1 MKKKWIAAF
10 IAAGVLLLGG
20 VTVYAVKTSSQ
31 STVKV
36 VSVSDMSGGGGWS
49 DNSLSGNIT
58 SDVSQNIYLADSQ
71 KVKKIYVKEGDTVK
85 VGDDLLTYDMTLENL
100 DLEMKKLEKQ
110 GIELN
115 IEKANREITKLKNT
129 KPSSDNGNEDP
140 GLDIPEDPGE
150 EPEDPGEEPEDPSME
165 PEEPAEAYQEL
176 TAEAEPYMGEGTVE
190 EPYHFLCA
198 ADGAILGSFL
208 NRMAEEQC
216 FFVIEIR
223 EGDVSNGEL
232 LKIWGQKITED
243 DFQVADTDRFQV
255 NLEKETDDSDGQLPE
270 DLKAAAVLEKGA
282 SAYQGDGT
290 EKKPLTYLVKKDGI
304 VKGSFF
310 LERKEDGKYFRIEVR
325 EENGDLIKAWEQN
338 GADGDFAADVKE
350 DGEYLVDLS
359 KKQSGE
365 TPGEPAEPTDPSE
378 PTKPGENPEPP
389 EPSNPEEK
397 PTEPSVSPEITP
409 GENPEPTPEAGTPQ
423 ETAEQEN
430 TVDGMSTKKSRASI
444 RYLTVTS
451 VMGSGSRK
459 VISTDTVSDTTG
471 SGDAG
476 TSYGGT
482 AAEIQQQIKD
492 KEKEIRDYQLDIK
505 ETNLEI
511 KDIQKKLNN
520 QTIKSTLN
528 GVVKTVGDPEK
539 ESNDGKPLIQ
549 VVSSEGLY
557 VQGTVSESKMNKLKV
572 GATLSGY
579 SYDNGV
585 SFTAEVR
592 EISPYPS
599 DNGQDGANA
608 SSYPFTAYIADASGL
623 SNNSWAELTLLDEG
637 DGQGQ
642 GIYLEKPFVR
652 TENGQYYVM
661 KDDGTGHLTK
671 QIVQV
676 GGIQYGSSYQITGGL
691 SMDDK
696 ITFPYGKDVRE
707 GAKTEEGTLDDLYN
721 Y

>member
-150 EPEDPGEEPEDPSME
+150 EPEDPSME

-270 DLKAAAVLEKGA
+270 DLKAVAVLEKGA

-409 GENPEPTPEAGTPQ
+409 GENPEPTSEAGNPQ

-430 TVDGMSTKKSRASI
+430 TVDGMSTKKSSASI
-444 RYLTVTS
+444 HYLTVTS

-459 VISTDTVSDTTG
+459 VISTDTGSDTTG
-471 SGDAG
+471 SSDAG

>member
-150 EPEDPGEEPEDPSME
+150 EPEDPSME

-255 NLEKETDDSDGQLPE
+255 NLEKEPDDSDGQLPE

-338 GADGDFAADVKE
+338 GADGDFAADVKA

>member
-150 EPEDPGEEPEDPSME
+150 EPEDPSME

-270 DLKAAAVLEKGA
+270 DLKAVAVLEKGA

-378 PTKPGENPEPP
+378 PTKPGENSEPP

>member
-36 VSVSDMSGGGGWS
+36 VSVSNMSGGGGWS

-71 KVKKIYVKEGDTVK
+71 TVKKIYVKEGDTVK

-115 IEKANREITKLKNT
+115 IEKAKREITKLKNT

-140 GLDIPEDPGE
+140 GLDI
-150 EPEDPGEEPEDPSME
+150 PEDPGEEPEDPSME

-270 DLKAAAVLEKGA
+270 DLKAVAVLEKGA

-423 ETAEQEN
+423 ETAEQGN
-430 TVDGMSTKKSRASI
+430 TVDGMSTKKNSAAI

-451 VMGSGSRK
+451 VMGNESRK
-459 VISTDTVSDTTG
+459 VISTDTASDTTG

-505 ETNLEI
+505 EANLEI

-623 SNNSWAELTLLDEG
+623 SNNSWAELTLLDEE
-637 DGQGQ
+637 DGQGD

-696 ITFPYGKDVRE
+696 IAFPYGKDVKE

>member
-1 MKKKWIAAF
+1 MKKKWIVAF

-71 KVKKIYVKEGDTVK
+71 TVKKIHVKEGDTVK

-140 GLDIPEDPGE
+140 GLDI
-150 EPEDPGEEPEDPSME
+150 PEDPGEEPEDPSME

-378 PTKPGENPEPP
+378 PTKPGESPEPP

-397 PTEPSVSPEITP
+397 PTEPSVSPEVTP
-409 GENPEPTPEAGTPQ
+409 GENPEPTPEAGTSQ

>member
-140 GLDIPEDPGE
+140 GFDI
-150 EPEDPGEEPEDPSME
+150 PEDPGEEPEDPSME

-270 DLKAAAVLEKGA
+270 DLKAAAVLEKGV

-359 KKQSGE
+359 QKKSGE

-378 PTKPGENPEPP
+378 PTKPGESPEPP

-397 PTEPSVSPEITP
+397 PTEPSVSPEVTP
-409 GENPEPTPEAGTPQ
+409 GENPEPTPEDGTPQ

>member
-150 EPEDPGEEPEDPSME
+150 EPEDPSME

-270 DLKAAAVLEKGA
+270 DLKAVAVLEKGA

-378 PTKPGENPEPP
+378 PTKPGENPKPP

>member
-150 EPEDPGEEPEDPSME
+150 EPEDPSME

-216 FFVIEIR
+216 FFVIEVR

-255 NLEKETDDSDGQLPE
+255 NLEKEIDDSDGQLPE
-270 DLKAAAVLEKGA
+270 ELKAAAVLEKGA
-282 SAYQGDGT
+282 SAYRGDGT

-365 TPGEPAEPTDPSE
+365 TPGETAEPTDPSE
-378 PTKPGENPEPP
+378 PTKPGESPEPP

-397 PTEPSVSPEITP
+397 PTEPSVSPEVTP
-409 GENPEPTPEAGTPQ
+409 GENPEPTPEAGNPQ

-430 TVDGMSTKKSRASI
+430 TVDGMSTKKSSASI

-637 DGQGQ
+637 DGPGE

>member
-20 VTVYAVKTSSQ
+20 LTVYAVKTSSQ

-150 EPEDPGEEPEDPSME
+150 EPEDPSME

-270 DLKAAAVLEKGA
+270 DLKAVAVLEKGA

>member
-58 SDVSQNIYLADSQ
+58 SDVSQNIYLADSL
-71 KVKKIYVKEGDTVK
+71 KVKKIYVKEGETVK

-150 EPEDPGEEPEDPSME
+150 EPEDPSME

-216 FFVIEIR
+216 FFVIEVR

-378 PTKPGENPEPP
+378 PPKPGESPEPP

-397 PTEPSVSPEITP
+397 PTEPSVSPEVTP
-409 GENPEPTPEAGTPQ
+409 GENPEPTPEDGTPQ

>member
-150 EPEDPGEEPEDPSME
+150 EPEDPSME

-270 DLKAAAVLEKGA
+270 DLKAVAVLEKGA

-290 EKKPLTYLVKKDGI
+290 EKKPLTYLVKKGGI

-397 PTEPSVSPEITP
+397 PTEPSVSPEVTP

>member
-1 MKKKWIAAF
+1 MKKKWIVAF

-71 KVKKIYVKEGDTVK
+71 TVKEIHVKEGDTVK
-85 VGDDLLTYDMTLENL
+85 VGDDLITYDMTLENL

-115 IEKANREITKLKNT
+115 IEKAKREITKLKNT

-140 GLDIPEDPGE
+140 GFDI
-150 EPEDPGEEPEDPSME
+150 PEDPGEEPEDPSME

-198 ADGAILGSFL
+198 ADGVILGSFL

-216 FFVIEIR
+216 FFVIEVR

-255 NLEKETDDSDGQLPE
+255 NLEKETDDSEGQLPE

-338 GADGDFAADVKE
+338 GADENFASDVKE

-359 KKQSGE
+359 KKQNGE
-365 TPGEPAEPTDPSE
+365 TPGE
-378 PTKPGENPEPP
+378 
-389 EPSNPEEK
+389 
-397 PTEPSVSPEITP
+397 PTEPSVSPEVTP
-409 GENPEPTPEAGTPQ
+409 GENPEPTPEAGNPQ

-430 TVDGMSTKKSRASI
+430 TVDGMNTKKSSASI

-492 KEKEIRDYQLDIK
+492 KEKEIRDYQLDMK
-505 ETNLEI
+505 EANLEI

-676 GGIQYGSSYQITGGL
+676 GGIQYGSSYQITAGL

-696 ITFPYGKDVRE
+696 IAFPYGKDVRE

>member
-71 KVKKIYVKEGDTVK
+71 TVKKIHVKEGDTVK

-140 GLDIPEDPGE
+140 GLDI
-150 EPEDPGEEPEDPSME
+150 PEDPGEEPEDPSME

-270 DLKAAAVLEKGA
+270 DLKAVAVLEKGA

>member
-140 GLDIPEDPGE
+140 GLDI
-150 EPEDPGEEPEDPSME
+150 PEDPGEEPEDPSME

-528 GVVKTVGDPEK
+528 GVVKTVGA
-539 ESNDGKPLIQ
+539 
-549 VVSSEGLY
+549 VSY
-557 VQGTVSESKMNKLKV
+557 TH
-572 GATLSGY
+572 
-579 SYDNGV
+579 
-585 SFTAEVR
+585 
-592 EISPYPS
+592 
-599 DNGQDGANA
+599 
-608 SSYPFTAYIADASGL
+608 
-623 SNNSWAELTLLDEG
+623 LTLPTK
-637 DGQGQ
+637 
-642 GIYLEKPFVR
+642 LEV
-652 TENGQYYVM
+652 
-661 KDDGTGHLTK
+661 
-671 QIVQV
+671 
-676 GGIQYGSSYQITGGL
+676 
-691 SMDDK
+691 
-696 ITFPYGKDVRE
+696 
-707 GAKTEEGTLDDLYN
+707 
-721 Y
+721 

>member
-150 EPEDPGEEPEDPSME
+150 EPEDPSME

-270 DLKAAAVLEKGA
+270 DLKAVAVLEKGA

-430 TVDGMSTKKSRASI
+430 TVDGMSTKKNSAAI

>member
-1 MKKKWIAAF
+1 MKKKWIVAF

-36 VSVSDMSGGGGWS
+36 VSVGDMSGGGGWS

-115 IEKANREITKLKNT
+115 IEKAKREITKLKNT

-140 GLDIPEDPGE
+140 GFDIPEDPGE
-150 EPEDPGEEPEDPSME
+150 EPENPSME

-216 FFVIEIR
+216 FFVIEVR

-232 LKIWGQKITED
+232 LKIWGQKITEE
-243 DFQVADTDRFQV
+243 DFQVADTERFQV
-255 NLEKETDDSDGQLPE
+255 NLEKETDDSDSQLPE

-338 GADGDFAADVKE
+338 GADKDFASDVKE
-350 DGEYLVDLS
+350 DGDYLVDLS

-365 TPGEPAEPTDPSE
+365 TPGEPAEPVDPSE
-378 PTKPGENPEPP
+378 PPKPGESPEPP
-389 EPSNPEEK
+389 EPSKPEEK
-397 PTEPSVSPEITP
+397 PTEPSVSPEVTP
-409 GENPEPTPEAGTPQ
+409 GETPEPTQEAGNPQ

-430 TVDGMSTKKSRASI
+430 TVNGMSTKKNSAAI
-444 RYLTVTS
+444 RYLTVTG
-451 VMGSGSRK
+451 VMGSESRK

-471 SGDAG
+471 SGNTG

-492 KEKEIRDYQLDIK
+492 KEKEIRGYQLDIK
-505 ETNLEI
+505 EANLEI

-691 SMDDK
+691 CMDDK

>member
-150 EPEDPGEEPEDPSME
+150 EPEDPSME

-270 DLKAAAVLEKGA
+270 DLKAVAVLEKGA

-557 VQGTVSESKMNKLKV
+557 VQETVSESKMNKLKV

-579 SYDNGV
+579 SDDNGV

>member
-36 VSVSDMSGGGGWS
+36 VSVSNMSGGGGWS

-58 SDVSQNIYLADSQ
+58 SDVSQNMYLADSQ

-115 IEKANREITKLKNT
+115 IEKAKREITKLKNT

-140 GLDIPEDPGE
+140 GLDI
-150 EPEDPGEEPEDPSME
+150 PEDPGEEPEDPSME

-270 DLKAAAVLEKGA
+270 DLKAVAVLEKGA

-423 ETAEQEN
+423 ETAEQGN
-430 TVDGMSTKKSRASI
+430 TVDGMSTKKNSAAI

-451 VMGSGSRK
+451 VMGNESRK
-459 VISTDTVSDTTG
+459 VISTDTASDTTG

-505 ETNLEI
+505 EANLEI

-623 SNNSWAELTLLDEG
+623 SNNSWAELTLLDEE
-637 DGQGQ
+637 DGQGD

-696 ITFPYGKDVRE
+696 IAFPYGKDVKE

>member
-150 EPEDPGEEPEDPSME
+150 EPEDPSME

-270 DLKAAAVLEKGA
+270 DLKAVAVLEKGA

-707 GAKTEEGTLDDLYN
+707 GAKTEEGTLDDIYN

>member
-20 VTVYAVKTSSQ
+20 MTVYAVKTSSQ

-150 EPEDPGEEPEDPSME
+150 EPEDPSME

-270 DLKAAAVLEKGA
+270 DLKAVAVLEKGA

-365 TPGEPAEPTDPSE
+365 TPGEPAEPADPSE
-378 PTKPGENPEPP
+378 PTKPGESPEPP

-397 PTEPSVSPEITP
+397 PTEPSVSPEVTP
-409 GENPEPTPEAGTPQ
+409 GENPEPTSEAGNPQ

-430 TVDGMSTKKSRASI
+430 TVDGMSTKKSSASI

-599 DNGQDGANA
+599 DNEQDGANA

>member
-1 MKKKWIAAF
+1 MKKKWIVAF

-71 KVKKIYVKEGDTVK
+71 TVKKIHVKEGDTVK

-115 IEKANREITKLKNT
+115 IEKAKREITKLKNT
-129 KPSSDNGNEDP
+129 KPSSDNDNEDP
-140 GLDIPEDPGE
+140 GFDIPEDPGE
-150 EPEDPGEEPEDPSME
+150 EPENPSME

-216 FFVIEIR
+216 FFVIEVR

-338 GADGDFAADVKE
+338 GADEDFASDVKE

-365 TPGEPAEPTDPSE
+365 TPGEPTEPTDPSE
-378 PTKPGENPEPP
+378 PTKPGESPEPP

-397 PTEPSVSPEITP
+397 PTKPSVLPEVTP
-409 GENPEPTPEAGTPQ
+409 GENSEPTPEAGNPQ
-423 ETAEQEN
+423 ETAGQEN
-430 TVDGMSTKKSRASI
+430 TVDGMSTKKNSAAI

-459 VISTDTVSDTTG
+459 VITTDTGSDTTG

-505 ETNLEI
+505 EANLEI

-585 SFTAEVR
+585 SFTAEIR

>member
-150 EPEDPGEEPEDPSME
+150 EPEDPSME

-270 DLKAAAVLEKGA
+270 DLKAVAVLEKGA

-579 SYDNGV
+579 SYDNAV

>member
-150 EPEDPGEEPEDPSME
+150 EPEDPSM
-165 PEEPAEAYQEL
+165 EPAEAYQEL

-270 DLKAAAVLEKGA
+270 DLKAVAVLEKGA

-365 TPGEPAEPTDPSE
+365 TPGEPAEPTDPSA
-378 PTKPGENPEPP
+378 PPKPGESPEPP

-430 TVDGMSTKKSRASI
+430 TVDGMSTKKSSASI
-444 RYLTVTS
+444 HYLTVTS

>member
-1 MKKKWIAAF
+1 MKKKWIVAF

-71 KVKKIYVKEGDTVK
+71 TVKKIHVKEGDTVK

-150 EPEDPGEEPEDPSME
+150 EPENPSIE

-378 PTKPGENPEPP
+378 PTKPGESPEPP

-397 PTEPSVSPEITP
+397 PTEPSVSPEVTP
-409 GENPEPTPEAGTPQ
+409 GENPEPTPEAGTSQ

>member
-1 MKKKWIAAF
+1 MKKKWIVAF

-71 KVKKIYVKEGDTVK
+71 TVKKIHVKEGDTVK

-100 DLEMKKLEKQ
+100 DLKKKKLEKQ

-115 IEKANREITKLKNT
+115 IEKAKREITKLKNT
-129 KPSSDNGNEDP
+129 KPSSDNDNEDP
-140 GLDIPEDPGE
+140 GFDIPEDPGE
-150 EPEDPGEEPEDPSME
+150 EPENPSME

-216 FFVIEIR
+216 FFVIEVR

-243 DFQVADTDRFQV
+243 DFHVADTDRFQV

-338 GADGDFAADVKE
+338 GADEDFASDVKE

-365 TPGEPAEPTDPSE
+365 TPGEPTEPTDPSE
-378 PTKPGENPEPP
+378 PTKPGESPEPP

-397 PTEPSVSPEITP
+397 PTKPSVLPEVTP
-409 GENPEPTPEAGTPQ
+409 GENSEPTPEAGNPQ
-423 ETAEQEN
+423 ETAGQEN
-430 TVDGMSTKKSRASI
+430 TVDGMSTKKNSAAI

-459 VISTDTVSDTTG
+459 VITTDTGSDTTG

-505 ETNLEI
+505 EANLEI

>member
-1 MKKKWIAAF
+1 MKKKWIVAF

-71 KVKKIYVKEGDTVK
+71 TVKKIHVKEGDTVK

-115 IEKANREITKLKNT
+115 IEKAKREITKLKNT
-129 KPSSDNGNEDP
+129 KPSSDNDNEDP
-140 GLDIPEDPGE
+140 GFDIPEDPGE
-150 EPEDPGEEPEDPSME
+150 EPENPSME

-216 FFVIEIR
+216 FFVIEVR

-243 DFQVADTDRFQV
+243 DFQVADTERFQV
-255 NLEKETDDSDGQLPE
+255 NLEKETDDSDSQLPE

-338 GADGDFAADVKE
+338 GADKDFASDVKE

-365 TPGEPAEPTDPSE
+365 TPGEPTEPTNPSE
-378 PTKPGENPEPP
+378 PTKPGESPEPP

-397 PTEPSVSPEITP
+397 PTKPSVSPEVTP
-409 GENPEPTPEAGTPQ
+409 GENSEPTPEAGNPQ
-423 ETAEQEN
+423 ETAGQEN
-430 TVDGMSTKKSRASI
+430 TVDGMSTKKNSAAI

-459 VISTDTVSDTTG
+459 VITIDTGSDTTG

-505 ETNLEI
+505 EANLEI

-599 DNGQDGANA
+599 NNGQDGANA

>member
-150 EPEDPGEEPEDPSME
+150 EPEDPSME

-270 DLKAAAVLEKGA
+270 DLKAVAVLEKGA

-423 ETAEQEN
+423 ETAEQGN

-505 ETNLEI
+505 EANLEI

-623 SNNSWAELTLLDEG
+623 SNNSWAELTLLDEE
-637 DGQGQ
+637 DGQGD

-696 ITFPYGKDVRE
+696 IAFPYGKDVKE

>member
-1 MKKKWIAAF
+1 MKKKWIVAF

-150 EPEDPGEEPEDPSME
+150 EPEDPSME

-270 DLKAAAVLEKGA
+270 DLKAVAVLEKGA

-397 PTEPSVSPEITP
+397 PTEPSVSPEVTP
-409 GENPEPTPEAGTPQ
+409 GENPEPTPEDGTPQ

>member
-150 EPEDPGEEPEDPSME
+150 EPEDPSME

-270 DLKAAAVLEKGA
+270 DLKAVAVLEKGA

-378 PTKPGENPEPP
+378 PTKPGESPEPP

-397 PTEPSVSPEITP
+397 PTEPSVSPEVTP

>member
-150 EPEDPGEEPEDPSME
+150 EPEDPSME

-270 DLKAAAVLEKGA
+270 DLKAVAVLEKGA

-409 GENPEPTPEAGTPQ
+409 GENPEPTPDAGTPQ

>member
-1 MKKKWIAAF
+1 MKKKWIVAF

-31 STVKV
+31 SAVKV
-36 VSVSDMSGGGGWS
+36 VSVGDMSGGGGWS

-100 DLEMKKLEKQ
+100 DLKMKKLEKQ

-115 IEKANREITKLKNT
+115 IEKAKREITKLKNT
-129 KPSSDNGNEDP
+129 KPSGDNGNENP
-140 GLDIPEDPGE
+140 GSDIPEDPGE
-150 EPEDPGEEPEDPSME
+150 EPEGPSME

-216 FFVIEIR
+216 FFVIEVR

-232 LKIWGQKITED
+232 LKIWGQKITEE
-243 DFQVADTDRFQV
+243 DFQVADTERFQV
-255 NLEKETDDSDGQLPE
+255 NLEKETDDSDSQLPE

-338 GADGDFAADVKE
+338 GADKDFASDVKE
-350 DGEYLVDLS
+350 DGDYLVDLS

-365 TPGEPAEPTDPSE
+365 TPGEPAEPVDPSE
-378 PTKPGENPEPP
+378 PPKPGESPEPP
-389 EPSNPEEK
+389 EPSKPEEK
-397 PTEPSVSPEITP
+397 PTEPSVSPEVTP
-409 GENPEPTPEAGTPQ
+409 GETPEPTQEAGNPQ

-430 TVDGMSTKKSRASI
+430 TVNGMSTKKNSAAI
-444 RYLTVTS
+444 RYLTVTG
-451 VMGSGSRK
+451 VMGSESRK

-471 SGDAG
+471 SGNTG

-492 KEKEIRDYQLDIK
+492 KEKEIRGYQLDIK
-505 ETNLEI
+505 EANLEI

-691 SMDDK
+691 CMDDK

>member
-1 MKKKWIAAF
+1 MKKKWIVAF

-71 KVKKIYVKEGDTVK
+71 TVKKIHVKEGDTVK

-115 IEKANREITKLKNT
+115 IEKAKREITKLKNT
-129 KPSSDNGNEDP
+129 KPSSDNDNEDP
-140 GLDIPEDPGE
+140 GFDIPEDPGE
-150 EPEDPGEEPEDPSME
+150 EPENPSME

-216 FFVIEIR
+216 FFVIEVR

-338 GADGDFAADVKE
+338 GADEDFASDVKE

-365 TPGEPAEPTDPSE
+365 TPGEPTEPTNPSE
-378 PTKPGENPEPP
+378 PTKPGESPEPP

-397 PTEPSVSPEITP
+397 PTKPSVSPEVTP
-409 GENPEPTPEAGTPQ
+409 GENSEPTQEAGNPQ

-430 TVDGMSTKKSRASI
+430 TVNGMNTKKNSAAI
-444 RYLTVTS
+444 RYLTVTG
-451 VMGSGSRK
+451 VMGSESRK

-492 KEKEIRDYQLDIK
+492 KEKEIRGYQLDMK
-505 ETNLEI
+505 EANLEI
-511 KDIQKKLNN
+511 KGIQKKLNN

-557 VQGTVSESKMNKLKV
+557 VQGTVSESQMNKLKV

-599 DNGQDGANA
+599 NNGQDGANA

>member
-150 EPEDPGEEPEDPSME
+150 EPEDPSME

-223 EGDVSNGEL
+223 EGDVSNGE
-232 LKIWGQKITED
+232 D

-270 DLKAAAVLEKGA
+270 DLKAVAVLEKGA

>member
-1 MKKKWIAAF
+1 MKKKWIVAF

-71 KVKKIYVKEGDTVK
+71 TVKEIHVKEGDTVK
-85 VGDDLLTYDMTLENL
+85 VGDDLITYDMTLENL

-115 IEKANREITKLKNT
+115 IEKAKREITKLKNT

-140 GLDIPEDPGE
+140 GFDI
-150 EPEDPGEEPEDPSME
+150 PEDPGEEPEDPSME

-198 ADGAILGSFL
+198 ADGVILGSFL

-216 FFVIEIR
+216 FFVIEVR

-255 NLEKETDDSDGQLPE
+255 NLEKETDDSEGQLPE

-290 EKKPLTYLVKKDGI
+290 EKNPLTYLVKKDGI

-338 GADGDFAADVKE
+338 GADEDFASDVKE

-365 TPGEPAEPTDPSE
+365 TPGEP
-378 PTKPGENPEPP
+378 
-389 EPSNPEEK
+389 
-397 PTEPSVSPEITP
+397 TEPSVSPEVTP
-409 GENPEPTPEAGTPQ
+409 GENPEPTPEAGNPQ
-423 ETAEQEN
+423 ETSEQEN
-430 TVDGMSTKKSRASI
+430 TVDGMSTKKSSASI

-451 VMGSGSRK
+451 VMGSESRK

-505 ETNLEI
+505 EANLEI

-557 VQGTVSESKMNKLKV
+557 VQGTVSESQMNKLKV

-696 ITFPYGKDVRE
+696 IAFPYGKDVRE

>member
-150 EPEDPGEEPEDPSME
+150 EPEDPSME

-216 FFVIEIR
+216 FFVIEVR

-255 NLEKETDDSDGQLPE
+255 NLEKEIDDSDGQLPE
-270 DLKAAAVLEKGA
+270 ELKAAAVLEKGA

-378 PTKPGENPEPP
+378 PTKPGESPEPP

-397 PTEPSVSPEITP
+397 PTEPSVSPEVTP
-409 GENPEPTPEAGTPQ
+409 GENPEPTPEAGNPQ

-430 TVDGMSTKKSRASI
+430 TVDGMSTKKSSASI

-592 EISPYPS
+592 EISQYPS

-637 DGQGQ
+637 DGPGE

>member
-150 EPEDPGEEPEDPSME
+150 EPEDPSME

-270 DLKAAAVLEKGA
+270 DLKAVAVLEKGA

-492 KEKEIRDYQLDIK
+492 KEKEIRDYQLDIE

>member
-150 EPEDPGEEPEDPSME
+150 EPEDPSME

-270 DLKAAAVLEKGA
+270 DLKAVAVLEKGA

-378 PTKPGENPEPP
+378 PTKPGESPEPP

-397 PTEPSVSPEITP
+397 PTEPSVSPEVTP
-409 GENPEPTPEAGTPQ
+409 GENPEPTPEAGTSQ

-459 VISTDTVSDTTG
+459 VISTDTGSDTTG
-471 SGDAG
+471 SSDAG

-492 KEKEIRDYQLDIK
+492 KEKEIRGYQLDMK
-505 ETNLEI
+505 EANLEI
-511 KDIQKKLNN
+511 KGIQKKLNN

-599 DNGQDGANA
+599 NNGQDGANA

>member
-1 MKKKWIAAF
+1 MKKKWIVAF

-71 KVKKIYVKEGDTVK
+71 TVKKIHVKEGDTVK

-150 EPEDPGEEPEDPSME
+150 EPEDPSIE

-378 PTKPGENPEPP
+378 PTKPGESPEPP

-397 PTEPSVSPEITP
+397 PTEPSVSPEVTP

-423 ETAEQEN
+423 ETAGQEN
-430 TVDGMSTKKSRASI
+430 TVDGMSTKKSSASI

-459 VISTDTVSDTTG
+459 VITTDTVSDTTG